1 MADEAPP
8 KDLNISLTEL
18 HSAVS
23 ALSEKLDKIGSGGGG
38 PLPCYVTLCHACAQ
52 PCAAPCHPPC
62 IVNFCAACYHTGP
75 QPLCQPCYHTGP
87 QPFCQPCYHGTQ
99 LCTPCTPCTPC
110 AAQCVTAQCVTTQC
124 ARCVCC
130 TPCTPAC
137 AQCQ

>member
-1 MADEAPP
+1 MADETP

-18 HSAVS
+18 HSAVT
-23 ALSEKLDKIGSGGGG
+23 ALSEKLDKISRPPSEGSGGQQ
-38 PLPCYVTLCHACAQ
+38 PCYVTLCYACAQ

-75 QPLCQPCYHTGP
+75 QPLCAACYQQP
-87 QPFCQPCYHGTQ
+87 TQ
-99 LCTPCTPCTPC
+99 LCTPCYHGAQLCTPC
-110 AAQCVTAQCVTTQC
+110 ANCTPCTAQCVTAQC

-130 TPCTPAC
+130 TPCAPAC